1 MTVRSPSSADS
12 LASLSRTGRRET
24 FHAGHGCLYIALA
37 TAAIAAVPAYGD
49 AAPDQMALFAAMA
62 LLLLGVPHGGFDVA
76 LARRRWRP
84 NAQFVPIHFLFK
96 YIGLAGAVLG
106 LWLLLPE
113 LALPLFLAMSAW
125 HFGGD
130 WRRDL
135 EPLPRSVV
143 GAALICFPALWHRQD
158 VIEIFAWLAPIG
170 VARQVAELMAICAVP
185 LAQAAAV
192 VVVLTACRNLLAAG
206 EMLATLLLS
215 ALVGPLTFFVI
226 YFCGLHSV
234 RHMSHAYDEL
244 QPVSLAEFVRT
255 AVPYAVPAIL
265 ATLAGGWLLVDL
277 EAGPAL
283 LGAVFLALAALSVP
297 HMALVD
303 WFEPKDLH
311 VDHLIQGRQPSALK
325 IAAAL
330 SRYAACFSAL
340 IRSQVR

>member
-12 LASLSRTGRRET
+12 LASLSKTGRRET
-24 FHAGHGCLYIALA
+24 FHAGHSCLYIALA

-96 YIGLAGAVLG
+96 YVGLAGAVLG

-158 VIEIFAWLAPIG
+158 VIEIFTWLAPIG
-170 VARQVAELMAICAVP
+170 VARQVAELMAICAAHGMSQP
-185 LAQAAAV
+185 AGSGRDACDAAAV
-192 VVVLTACRNLLAAG
+192 GACGSPYVFRH
-206 EMLATLLLS
+206 LLLRAS
-215 ALVGPLTFFVI
+215 QCAP
-226 YFCGLHSV
+226 H
-234 RHMSHAYDEL
+234 
-244 QPVSLAEFVRT
+244 
-255 AVPYAVPAIL
+255 VPRL
-265 ATLAGGWLLVDL
+265 
-277 EAGPAL
+277 
-283 LGAVFLALAALSVP
+283 
-297 HMALVD
+297 
-303 WFEPKDLH
+303 
-311 VDHLIQGRQPSALK
+311 
-325 IAAAL
+325 
-330 SRYAACFSAL
+330 
-340 IRSQVR
+340 